1 MMHLI
6 KLELKKGSFTGYLW
20 GSLLAYVGIAGITMI
35 YYFGVGNG
43 LMDPVPKGYEGVLTL
58 IDTIVRATF
67 IVYASVLISKLII
80 NEFKDKTIS
89 LLFAYPINRKKI
101 ILAKLSMV
109 FFWTFVNVV
118 LANLMVDA
126 LFITM
131 NSGFGYVSGT
141 LTISLLIHHVTYV
154 LMQAFGAA
162 GMSLLSLVLGL
173 RMKSGA
179 ATVASSIFI
188 VMIVCSNNGGF
199 SLSSIIAVPLTL
211 AALGILITY
220 ISFRN
225 IDRADVG

>member
-1 MMHLI
+1 MIHLI
-6 KLELKKGSFTGYLW
+6 KLELKKGRFTGYLW
-20 GSLLAYVGIAGITMI
+20 GSLLAYAGIAGIMMI

-43 LMDPVPKGYEGVLTL
+43 LMDPVSKGYEGVLTL

-89 LLFAYPINRKKI
+89 LLFTYPINRKKL

-109 FFWTFVNVV
+109 FFWTFVNVI

-126 LFITM
+126 LFIAM

-141 LTISLLIHHVTYV
+141 LTTSLLAHHVTYV

-162 GMSLLSLVLGL
+162 GMSLLSLILGL

-179 ATVASSIFI
+179 VTVASSIFI
-188 VMIVCSNNGGF
+188 VIIVCSNNGEF
-199 SLSSIIAVPLTL
+199 SLSSIIAIPLTL

-220 ISFRN
+220 MSFRN
-225 IDRADVG
+225 IERTDVG